1 MTSVDWR
8 AVAAKKLA
16 EQREVYDGALDR
28 ALDRIA
34 ALEAENAAL
43 EAENA
48 ALRVLLGEVRDTWAK
63 LDDIDVFIDPERGA
77 EWHAA
82 RNGMDYLMSDHR
94 APLAASSA
102 EPSTVTTRTITIRC
116 HCGRGVTIG
125 PDPWCE
131 GCVQSAATC
140 DCVPATQG
148 RGDA

>member
-1 MTSVDWR
+1 MNDDDARQARLAAIRAAWAPQNVVFEYSTSGRTVGDDVRWL
-8 AVAAKKLA
+8 LA
-16 EQREVYDGALDR
+16 EMETAT
-28 ALDRIA
+28 A
-34 ALEAENAAL
+34 
-43 EAENA
+43 
-48 ALRVLLGEVRDTWAK
+48 
-63 LDDIDVFIDPERGA
+63 
-77 EWHAA
+77 
-82 RNGMDYLMSDHR
+82 
-94 APLAASSA
+94 LAASSA